1 MIYLKTSVG
10 VELRGEDMLISSLQS
25 NFSGGVFT
33 HFIRIAGYRQRNPED
48 LKREINAFF
57 KSRGLNKENLV
68 LGIPRKDIVLRYLDL
83 PAEVAD
89 NLKQVVQY
97 QVQSFEPTDEDKF
110 YHDYALI
117 QSNGTGKRLT
127 VMLAMIRKA
136 MLDETL
142 QFLLTIGIRP
152 AIVVGSSMGLA
163 NLLLLNGKD
172 PQNRTTILGDLNVS
186 SLEIV
191 ALRHGAFVY
200 SKEVGKEDQAAW
212 KDLVLR
218 ETDEAASKIRLG
230 PEGIID
236 RIILAGESSEGA
248 CAEIRDVVPD
258 CDLVRNC
265 IGTLT
270 IPGENKSRVQ
280 EAASSLGLAYT
291 GLLRRPAIKI
301 NLLPQDRRIQQSRW
315 AYVPA
320 AVLGLAIIVL
330 LCALG
335 YRGIVQNRALARSLD
350 LQIQGLKNSV
360 DRVQAYRAQSE
371 AMNKKIKAVEELL
384 NGRDMNLE
392 ILRELTTILPND
404 SYLQSYR
411 CAEGVITI
419 SGFSSSASDLIPKL
433 EKSPLL
439 KDVVAKGVIYKDAS
453 VGKERFTFE
462 ARLER

>member
-10 VELRGEDMLISSLQS
+10 VELRGEDMLISSLQN

-33 HFIRIAGYRQRNPED
+33 HFTRIAGCRQRNPED

-57 KSRGLNKENLV
+57 RSRGLSRENIV

-110 YHDYALI
+110 YHDYSLI
-117 QSNGTGKRLT
+117 QGNGAGKRLT
-127 VMLAMIRKA
+127 VMLAMVRKA
-136 MLDETL
+136 MLDEIL
-142 QFLLTIGIRP
+142 HFLLTLGIRP
-152 AIVVGSSMGLA
+152 AVVVGSSMGLA
-163 NLLLLNGKD
+163 NLVLTNGKD
-172 PQNRTTILGDLNVS
+172 PQNRTMILGDLSAS

-191 ALRHGAFVY
+191 ALRQGAMVY
-200 SKEVGKEDQAAW
+200 SREVAKESQQAW
-212 KDLVLR
+212 KDVILH

-230 PEGIID
+230 PEGVID
-236 RIILAGESSEGA
+236 KVILAGESSENA
-248 CAEIRDVVPD
+248 CAEIQDVLPD
-258 CDLVRNC
+258 CDLIRNC
-265 IGTLT
+265 IGNLD
-270 IPGENKSRVQ
+270 IPGENKPRIQ
-280 EAASSLGLAYT
+280 EASSALGLAYT
-291 GLLRRPAIKI
+291 GLIRRPAIRI

-320 AVLGLAIIVL
+320 AILGLAILVL
-330 LCALG
+330 LAALA
-335 YRGIVQNRALARSLD
+335 YRGTVQNRALARTLD
-350 LQIQGLKNSV
+350 QQIQSLKGSV
-360 DRVQAYRAQSE
+360 ERVQSYRVQSE
-371 AMNKKIKAVEELL
+371 ALNKKTKAIEELL

-392 ILRELTTILPND
+392 LLKELSTILPND
-404 SYLQSYR
+404 AYLQSYK
-411 CAEGVITI
+411 CADGVVTI
-419 SGFSSSASDLIPKL
+419 SGFSTSASDLIPQL

-462 ARLER
+462 ARLEK

>member
-33 HFIRIAGYRQRNPED
+33 HFTRIAGYRQRNPED

-57 KSRGLNKENLV
+57 RSRGLNKENIV

-117 QSNGTGKRLT
+117 HSNGAGKRLA
-127 VMLAMIRKA
+127 VMLAMVRKT
-136 MLDETL
+136 MLDEIL
-142 QFLLTIGIRP
+142 QFLLFVGIRP
-152 AIVVGSSMGLA
+152 ATVLGSSMGLA
-163 NLLLLNGKD
+163 NLLLSTAKD
-172 PQNRTTILGDLNVS
+172 LQNKTIILGDLNVS
-186 SLEIV
+186 SLEIM
-191 ALRHGAFVY
+191 ALRQGAILY
-200 SKEVGKEDQAAW
+200 SREGQKDNQAAW
-212 KDLVLR
+212 KDVVLH

-230 PEGIID
+230 PEGIIEK
-236 RIILAGESSEGA
+236 IVLAGESSESA
-248 CAEIRDVVPD
+248 CAEIREVLPD
-258 CDLVRNC
+258 CDLIRNC
-265 IGTLT
+265 IGTLYV
-270 IPGENKSRVQ
+270 PSENKPRIQ
-280 EAASSLGLAYT
+280 EAASTLGLAFT
-291 GLLRRPAIKI
+291 GLIRHPAVKI

-315 AYVPA
+315 AYLPA
-320 AVLGLAIIVL
+320 AVLGLAILVL

-335 YRGIVQNRALARSLD
+335 YRGIVQNRALARLLD
-350 LQIQGLKNSV
+350 QQIESLKNPV
-360 DRVQAYRAQSE
+360 DRVQSYRSQSE
-371 AMNKKIKAVEELL
+371 ALNKKIKAVEELL

-404 SYLQSYR
+404 TYLQSYR
-411 CAEGVITI
+411 CADGVITL
-419 SGFSSSASDLIPKL
+419 SGFSSSASDLIQKL

-462 ARLER
+462 ARLEK